1 MGKPSPCATCYG
13 KRNEGPFCA
22 LLSEKSRVCAACLQV
37 QENLSQT
44 ATYEPCTVTCS
55 LGLTDTAVPV
65 RLGDRLIAFLQTGQG
80 FRKKPTEAQFERT
93 NRLLCEWGVQVDEH
107 KLKLSYFASRVVPI
121 KQNDSIVTL

>member
-55 LGLTDTAVPV
+55 LGLSDTAVPV
-65 RLGDRLIAFLQTGQG
+65 RLGDRLIAFLQTGQV
-80 FRKKPTEAQFERT
+80 FRKKPTETQFERT
-93 NRLLCEWGVQVDEH
+93 DRLLGDWGVHVDAQN
-107 KLKLSYFASRVVPI
+107 LKEAYFAPRVVP
-121 KQNDSIVTL
+121 NNHHHSIP

>member
-37 QENLSQT
+37 QENLSQS

-55 LGLTDTAVPV
+55 LGLCDTAVPV
-65 RLGDRLIAFLQTGQG
+65 RLGDRLIAFLQTGQV
-80 FRKKPTEAQFERT
+80 FRRKPTDAQYQRT
-93 NRLLCEWGVQVDEH
+93 TRLLSESRIQVNAP
-107 KLKLSYFASRVVPI
+107 KPTNPSFATTVMPPLHH
-121 KQNDSIVTL
+121 T